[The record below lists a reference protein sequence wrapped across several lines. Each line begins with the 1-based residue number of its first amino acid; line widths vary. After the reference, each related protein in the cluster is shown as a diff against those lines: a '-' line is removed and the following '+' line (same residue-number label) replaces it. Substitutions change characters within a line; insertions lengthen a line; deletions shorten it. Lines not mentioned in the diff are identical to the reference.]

1 MPRALYW
8 DTLDP
13 YHYVRLARGRD
24 GVELLVVGGEDHRT
38 GHADDGGERHRRLE
52 AWMRERFPLE
62 GAVVARWSG
71 EIQEP
76 ADGLACIGRSPG
88 PHPNVMVATGDS
100 GNGMTHGALAG
111 ILLSDL
117 ILERH
122 NPWAELYDPARVRL
136 RSLGAWAIEN
146 LKTGA
151 QYADWLSP
159 GEVVSVDQI
168 EADDGAVV
176 RRGITRSPPIATT
189 RGRSSPARR
198 SARTSAPW

>member
-1 MPRALYW
+1 VPRALYW

-122 NPWAELYDPARVRL
+122 NPWPSCRIRPECVSAR
-136 RSLGAWAIEN
+136 SA
-146 LKTGA
+146 
-151 QYADWLSP
+151 P
-159 GEVVSVDQI
+159 
-168 EADDGAVV
+168 
-176 RRGITRSPPIATT
+176 
-189 RGRSSPARR
+189 GRS
-198 SARTSAPW
+198 RTSRPVRSTPTGCRPGKSSRSIRSRPMTEQW